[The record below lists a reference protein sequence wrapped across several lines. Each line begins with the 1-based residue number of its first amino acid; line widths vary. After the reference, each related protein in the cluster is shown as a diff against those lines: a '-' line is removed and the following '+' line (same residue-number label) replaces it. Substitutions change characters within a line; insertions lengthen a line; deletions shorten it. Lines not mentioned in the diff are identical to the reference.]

1 MNRQFLFLARRGD
14 KLCGIY
20 FDYAFTHEKL
30 TECAQGGQLAGD
42 GSLLLF
48 VRVQGRKPL
57 ADGEMVDLFQV
68 GFGDRGAFPLSD
80 ALIRLR
86 RNQVINELSEIAL
99 VIPEGMRAD
108 VALVAQMI
116 QELSE

>member
-30 TECAQGGQLAGD
+30 TESAQGSQLAGD
-42 GSLLLF
+42 GSFLLL
-48 VRVQGRKPL
+48 VRMQGREPL
-57 ADGEMVDLFQV
+57 ADCEVVDLFQV
-68 GFGDRGAFPLSD
+68 GSGDCLAFLPSA
-80 ALIRLR
+80 ALNRLR
-86 RNQVINELSEIAL
+86 RNQVINELSEVAF

-108 VALVAQMI
+108 ITL
-116 QELSE
+116 